1 MRQRFKKVAEAVY
14 FGPKPE
20 PVAPLPATI
29 PVSMQ
34 GNELAKKYVQ
44 NCKLMDQYADYT
56 EKLET
61 KYTDLYMA
69 HAEMKKQFGMM
80 RDYFKHP
87 SFLQFKRCTN
97 MLETL
102 MPAER
107 VTKPEGIMNNRPE
120 EVRRFKTFKTAIKG
134 QYYYIAYLKAM
145 LHNNKIDYKKK
156 NDFNSMEYAE
166 MDALIEQIVS
176 EKD

>member
-1 MRQRFKKVAEAVY
+1 
-14 FGPKPE
+14 
-20 PVAPLPATI
+20 
-29 PVSMQ
+29 
-34 GNELAKKYVQ
+34 
-44 NCKLMDQYADYT
+44 
-56 EKLET
+56 
-61 KYTDLYMA
+61 
-69 HAEMKKQFGMM
+69 MKKQFGMM

-156 NDFNSMEYAE
+156 NDFLTLWSMLRW
-166 MDALIEQIVS
+166 MHLLSRLLVRKINFIN
-176 EKD
+176 

>member
-1 MRQRFKKVAEAVY
+1 MRQRFKKVTEAVY

-20 PVAPLPATI
+20 PVTPLPAKV
-29 PVSMQ
+29 PVWVQ

-44 NCKLMDQYADYT
+44 NSKLMDQYAEYAQ
-56 EKLET
+56 KLET
-61 KYTDLYMA
+61 KYTDLYLA
-69 HAEMKKQFGMM
+69 HTDLKKQFGMM

-87 SFLQFKRCTN
+87 SFLQFKRCAI
-97 MLETL
+97 MLESKT
-102 MPAER
+102 PTER

-120 EVRRFKTFKTAIKG
+120 EVRRLKTFKTAIKG

-145 LHNNKIDYKKK
+145 LHNNNIEYKKK
-156 NDFNSMEYAE
+156 NDFNSMEYAD
-166 MDALIEQIVS
+166 MDRFIEQIVN

>member
-1 MRQRFKKVAEAVY
+1 M
-14 FGPKPE
+14 
-20 PVAPLPATI
+20 
-29 PVSMQ
+29 
-34 GNELAKKYVQ
+34 Q

-156 NDFNSMEYAE
+156 NDLRLILSIEVMNHLTPGSISWAAFLKMGALLENSPNSNLRPAVMP
-166 MDALIEQIVS
+166 
-176 EKD
+176 